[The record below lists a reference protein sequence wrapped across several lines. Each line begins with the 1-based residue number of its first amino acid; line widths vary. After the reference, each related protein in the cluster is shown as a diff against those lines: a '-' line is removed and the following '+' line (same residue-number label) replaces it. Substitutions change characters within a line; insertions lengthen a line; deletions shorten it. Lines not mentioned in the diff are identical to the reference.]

1 MKIEI
6 IKLYLKDMN
15 EKLVIIRNILNI
27 SPKGINT
34 LTQKYKCCNNYVSKH
49 KHMSKLY
56 NEMIN
61 IYNNLLQKVE
71 NGTWILDR
79 KYDSKL
85 IELFNIIEEFENE
98 VMVFEVNIGH
108 AIKAIEDQ
116 PNKKARE
123 EIINFIQRPNNPN
136 TKINTNTNTKT
147 TRRSKF
153 GGKKSKRRKSFKKK
167 QRKKLK
173 KTKNKKKKI
182 IL

>member
-1 MKIEI
+1 MKREI
-6 IKLYLKDMN
+6 IELYLKDMN
-15 EKLVIIRNILNI
+15 KKLVIIRNILNI
-27 SPKGINT
+27 SSKGINT

-79 KYDSKL
+79 KYDSNL
-85 IELFNIIEEFENE
+85 IELLKIIKEFENE

-108 AIKAIEDQ
+108 AIKAIKDQ
-116 PNKKARE
+116 PDKKARQ
-123 EIINFIQRPNNPN
+123 EIIKFIQRPNNPN
-136 TKINTNTNTKT
+136 TNT

-173 KTKNKKKKI
+173 KTKKKK
-182 IL
+182 

>member
-27 SPKGINT
+27 SSKRINT

-71 NGTWILDR
+71 NGTWKLDR
-79 KYDSKL
+79 KYDSNL
-85 IELFNIIEEFENE
+85 IELLTIIKEFENE

-108 AIKAIEDQ
+108 AIKAIEDH
-116 PNKKARE
+116 PNK
-123 EIINFIQRPNNPN
+123 N
-136 TKINTNTNTKT
+136 T

-173 KTKNKKKKI
+173 KTKNKKI

>member
-6 IKLYLKDMN
+6 INSLKDMN
-15 EKLVIIRNILNI
+15 KKLVNIRDILNI
-27 SPKGINT
+27 SSKGINI
-34 LTQKYKCCNNYVSKH
+34 LTVNYNCCNNYVSKH

-61 IYNNLLQKVE
+61 IYNDLLQKGE
-71 NGTWILDR
+71 NGTWIRDR
-79 KYDSKL
+79 KYDSK
-85 IELFNIIEEFENE
+85 IKELLQIITIFEKDVIAFDE
-98 VMVFEVNIGH
+98 NIGYAIT
-108 AIKAIEDQ
+108 AIKDQLNEDVR
-116 PNKKARE
+116 K

-136 TKINTNTNTKT
+136 TKINTNTNTI
-147 TRRSKF
+147 TRRRPKF

-173 KTKNKKKKI
+173 KTKNKKI

>member
-27 SPKGINT
+27 SSKGINT

-49 KHMSKLY
+49 KHMSNLY

-85 IELFNIIEEFENE
+85 IELLKIIKEFENE

-116 PNKKARE
+116 PNKNARQ

-136 TKINTNTNTKT
+136 TNTNTKI

-173 KTKNKKKKI
+173 KTKKKKI
-182 IL
+182 FL

>member
-6 IKLYLKDMN
+6 INSLKDMHK
-15 EKLVIIRNILNI
+15 KLVNIRDILNI
-27 SPKGINT
+27 SSKGINI
-34 LTQKYKCCNNYVSKH
+34 LTVNYNCCNNYVSKH

-61 IYNNLLQKVE
+61 IYNDLLQKGE
-71 NGTWILDR
+71 NGTWIRDR
-79 KYDSKL
+79 KYDSK
-85 IELFNIIEEFENE
+85 IKELLQIIKEFEKDVIAFDE
-98 VMVFEVNIGH
+98 NIGYAIT
-108 AIKAIEDQ
+108 AIKDQLNEDVR
-116 PNKKARE
+116 K

-136 TKINTNTNTKT
+136 TNTNTKI

-173 KTKNKKKKI
+173 KTKNKKI